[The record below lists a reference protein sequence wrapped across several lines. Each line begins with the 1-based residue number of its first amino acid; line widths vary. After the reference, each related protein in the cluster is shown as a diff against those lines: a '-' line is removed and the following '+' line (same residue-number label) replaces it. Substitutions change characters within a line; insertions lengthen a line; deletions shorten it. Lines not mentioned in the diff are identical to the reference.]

1 MIRAMKARTRGII
14 TSMVGK
20 ATAQE
25 IIQDA
30 IQVAIRP
37 GTRPS
42 ARQVATPET
51 RKVMKNEVPSGRA
64 TRMQEAG
71 SFFTAGGTI
80 CYGLGMSNPLPF
92 QTAKQL
98 AAAIRKKKIGCVEL
112 LDLYLERIEAHNPE
126 LNAVIAMDVEGA
138 RKRAKAADKAVKAG
152 RKLGPLHGVPMT
164 LKESYDIAGYATTW
178 GDPAF
183 KDHKAEKNSLAAQRL
198 LDAGVTLFGKTNV
211 PLNLADWQSYNKVY
225 GLTKNPWD
233 LSRTPGGS
241 SGGSGA
247 ALAAG
252 LTGLEAGSDIGA
264 SIRNPAHYCGVFGH
278 KPSWGVVSPRGH
290 ALNGNVAQADIS
302 VCGPLA
308 RGAADLE
315 IAMDV
320 MAGPDEIDGRGWTLT
335 LPKSKK
341 KKLRDFKV
349 AVVANDPNCDVD
361 QSVQDQ
367 IQALADFL
375 GKQKAKVSD
384 TARPAIDTAEQNDVY
399 IRLLR
404 AATSGRMPDE
414 AWRQAA
420 RDAAALP
427 DDDMSYFAQMQRGN
441 SLSHRTWLQLNEKR
455 HRMRLA
461 WDAFFK
467 DYDLLLCPV
476 AVTAAFPH
484 DHKDPRHERTIV
496 VNNKK
501 VPVVDQIFWA
511 GYSCV
516 TYLPASAAPIGLSSD
531 GLPIG
536 VQIVGPQ
543 YGDYSC
549 IQFAKLLEQ
558 EYRSFVPPPAYS

>member
-1 MIRAMKARTRGII
+1 
-14 TSMVGK
+14 
-20 ATAQE
+20 
-25 IIQDA
+25 
-30 IQVAIRP
+30 
-37 GTRPS
+37 
-42 ARQVATPET
+42 
-51 RKVMKNEVPSGRA
+51 
-64 TRMQEAG
+64 
-71 SFFTAGGTI
+71 
-80 CYGLGMSNPLPF
+80 
-92 QTAKQL
+92 
-98 AAAIRKKKIGCVEL
+98 
-112 LDLYLERIEAHNPE
+112 
-126 LNAVIAMDVEGA
+126 
-138 RKRAKAADKAVKAG
+138 
-152 RKLGPLHGVPMT
+152 MT
-164 LKESYDIAGYATTW
+164 LKESYDIAGYPTTW

-183 KDHKAEKNSLAAQRL
+183 KDKKVEKNSLATQRL

-211 PLNLADWQSYNKVY
+211 PLNLADWQSYNAVY

-278 KPSWGVVSPRGH
+278 KPTWGVVSPRGH

-320 MAGPDEIDGRGWTLT
+320 MAGPDAIDGRGWTLT
-335 LPKSKK
+335 LPRSKK

-349 AVVANDPNCDVD
+349 AVVKSDPNCEVD

-375 GKQKAKVSD
+375 GKNKVKLSD
-384 TARPAIDTAEQNDVY
+384 KARPAVDTAEQNDVY

-404 AATSGRMPDE
+404 AATSGRMPEE

-420 RDAAALP
+420 ARRGGAGRRRHELLRPDAARQLAV
-427 DDDMSYFAQMQRGN
+427 
-441 SLSHRTWLQLNEKR
+441 RTAPGCSSTRSAIACGSPGTRSSRTTTCCSARSQS
-455 HRMRLA
+455 
-461 WDAFFK
+461 
-467 DYDLLLCPV
+467 
-476 AVTAAFPH
+476 TAAFPH

-496 VNNKK
+496 VNNKQ

-516 TYLPASAAPIGLSSD
+516 TYLPASAAPIGLTAD
-531 GLPIG
+531 GLPVG

-543 YGDYSC
+543 YGDYTT
-549 IQFAKLLEQ
+549 IAFAKLLEQ
-558 EYRSFVPPPAYS
+558 EYRSFVPPPAYQ